1 MQERVRKEQ
10 RLPMLQEYI
19 QRMPSLSTTMVKV
32 IEICN
37 NPATSTNDLARVI
50 SLDPV
55 LTARVLRLINSA
67 YYALANRVTSLAH
80 AIIMLGL
87 NTVKNLALSTAILE
101 NVGGKGS
108 FRGLKVNDFWEH
120 SLCVG
125 VTSKIIAGLMG
136 IPLTEREEYF
146 VAGLLHDIGK
156 IPLNTVF
163 ADEYSEVLKS
173 AYDRKAALYL
183 TEQEV
188 IGIDHGTVGGI
199 ISEKWQLNQTIIDS
213 LRHHHQHDGAGDDHS
228 RLVMVVGAANIY
240 ANMNH
245 IGSSGDVHPEGDSLP
260 LLLSQIGISPST
272 LTDMQATVMADI
284 EKAKVFLQVIKR

>member
-1 MQERVRKEQ
+1 
-10 RLPMLQEYI
+10 MLQEYI

-125 VTSKIIAGLMG
+125 VTSKIIAGLTG

-163 ADEYSEVLKS
+163 ADEYAEVLKS
-173 AYDRKAALYL
+173 AYDRKSALYL

-188 IGIDHGTVGGI
+188 IGIDHGIVGG
-199 ISEKWQLNQTIIDS
+199 
-213 LRHHHQHDGAGDDHS
+213 HHQRKMAVESDDNS
-228 RLVMVVGAANIY
+228 FT
-240 ANMNH
+240 
-245 IGSSGDVHPEGDSLP
+245 P
-260 LLLSQIGISPST
+260 LSPP
-272 LTDMQATVMADI
+272 V
-284 EKAKVFLQVIKR
+284 

>member
-1 MQERVRKEQ
+1 MEQRVRKEQ

-108 FRGLKVNDFWEH
+108 FHGLKVNAFWEH

-125 VTSKIIAGLMG
+125 VTAKIMAGMTG
-136 IPLTEREEYF
+136 IPVTEREEYF

-173 AYDRKAALYL
+173 AYDKQAALYL
-183 TEQEV
+183 SEKEL
-188 IGIDHGTVGGI
+188 IGIDHGMVGGI
-199 ISEKWQLNQTIIDS
+199 ISEKWQLNRTIIDS
-213 LRHHHQHDGAGDDHS
+213 LRHHHEQDSAGEEHS
-228 RLVMVVGAANIY
+228 RLIKIVSVSNIY

-245 IGSSGDVHPEGDSLP
+245 IGSAGDTHPEGDSLAR
-260 LLLSQIGISPST
+260 LLSQIGVAPST
-272 LTDMQATVMADI
+272 LTDMQGTIMADI